1 MRREE
6 NRNPRSPRFIPTRVG
21 QIGENEK
28 HYVCPVRFIP
38 TRVGQM
44 QAELYVGGAWVAV
57 HPHACGADSGERLM
71 DDITSSGSSPR
82 VWGRCA
88 RSAVVYL
95 ADERFIPTRVGQIA
109 VRRQTQF
116 GEVRFIPTRV
126 GQMIRRAPAVRVVS
140 RFIPTRVGQ
149 MPMLSD
155 VWNSALRFIPTRV
168 GQIAIVHLHPARYAR
183 FIPTRVG
190 QIHVADLLGQIIVRF
205 IPTRVGQMLRMVL
218 LPPLKRKVH
227 PHACGA
233 DVL

>member
-1 MRREE
+1 M
-6 NRNPRSPRFIPTRVG
+6 G
-21 QIGENEK
+21 QIRLVMVLVSGFQ
-28 HYVCPVRFIP
+28 RFIP

-44 QAELYVGGAWVAV
+44 TGRALHGQRNKTV